1 MIFKDEEDLK
11 VKFLKYEEVR
21 QIGEFNMLDLRRG
34 CAATGCTPEQY
45 MFIQN
50 TVQTGGDYELWYVD
64 KAEFNG
70 STVEPQKIELAGRG

>member
-45 MFIQN
+45 MFIIKNYTELHQKFLSDIIVMN
-50 TVQTGGDYELWYVD
+50 INYALGGRKW
-64 KAEFNG
+64 
-70 STVEPQKIELAGRG
+70 T

>member
-45 MFIQN
+45 MFIIKNYTELHQKFLGDILAMN
-50 TVQTGGDYELWYVD
+50 INYALGGRKW
-64 KAEFNG
+64 
-70 STVEPQKIELAGRG
+70 T